1 MVMEYIEHDLK
12 GIMETMK
19 QPFSQNIKFALNN
32 QGDMKICD
40 FGLAHQ
46 YRSPLK
52 PYTHLVVTLWYR
64 HLSFCWGKKNI
75 QRLLICGHS
84 IALWLSFYQ
93 RSLSLMENQSLISL
107 TRILGTPNE
116 TIWPGFSKLPGV
128 KVNFVKHQLPA
139 LGDSG
144 LAFWPHWY
152 TSSYKGTYRITADA
166 ALKHG
171 WFCEVPLPKSKEFMP
186 TFPAQLVE
194 GKTQEAPRFKV
205 AAYLLQNAR
214 KLCRGIKLQFWTMHR
229 AGEDEATEKTR
240 TFQTLE

>member
-19 QPFSQNIKFALNN
+19 QPFSQSETLNLLLNN

-64 HLSFCWGKKNI
+64 APELLLGAKVYSTAVDMWSLNCIMADLLSKESLFNGK
-75 QRLLICGHS
+75 S
-84 IALWLSFYQ
+84 EYS
-93 RSLSLMENQSLISL
+93 
-107 TRILGTPNE
+107 RILGTPNE

-144 LAFWPHWY
+144 LAFLA
-152 TSSYKGTYRITADA
+152 SLRITADA

-186 TFPAQLVE
+186 TFPSQLVVLRRVLKSPDPWE
-194 GKTQEAPRFKV
+194 EQHRRE
-205 AAYLLQNAR
+205 LQQAE
-214 KLCRGIKLQFWTMHR
+214 LGGIL
-229 AGEDEATEKTR
+229 
-240 TFQTLE
+240 